1 MGVCESASD
10 KSLKKTS
17 SVQNEKKI
25 FRDKLESL
33 NSENEIKTERLY
45 SKKKNNNKLKI
56 NKYVKIKKN

>member
-45 SKKKNNNKLKI
+45 SKKKKQ
-56 NKYVKIKKN
+56 

>member
-1 MGVCESASD
+1 MMIKIKMKLILIKMGICETVND

-45 SKKKNNNKLKI
+45 SKKKKQ
-56 NKYVKIKKN
+56 